1 MIESLGL
8 PKLIPIATTK
18 PLGMAAKLTH
28 AVNIEII
35 SNYIQE
41 YSKPEHNRFLFSYQI
56 KIENQNAEAIKLLT
70 RHWYIFDSNGQV
82 KEVAGEGVIGEQPI
96 IKPGE
101 TFEYESYCELRTD
114 MGMMWG
120 SYLMRNVETEK
131 LFEAPIPEF
140 QLICPARLN

>member
-8 PKLIPIATTK
+8 PKLIPTATTK
-18 PLGMAAKLTH
+18 PIGMAAKLTH
-28 AVNIEII
+28 AVNIEIV

-41 YSKPEHNRFLFSYQI
+41 YSKPEHHRFLFSYQI
-56 KIENQNAEAIKLLT
+56 KIENQKAEAIKLLT

-96 IKPGE
+96 INAGE
-101 TFEYESYCELRTD
+101 TFEYESFCELKTD

-131 LFEAPIPEF
+131 LFEAAIPEF